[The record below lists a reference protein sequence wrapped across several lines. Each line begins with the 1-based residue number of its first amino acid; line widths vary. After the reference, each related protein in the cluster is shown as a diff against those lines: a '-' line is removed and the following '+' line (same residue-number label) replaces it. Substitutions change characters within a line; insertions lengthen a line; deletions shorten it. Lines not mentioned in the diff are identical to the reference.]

1 MFPRSILYI
10 PANQEKFFSKAAQR
24 GADVIALDLEDA
36 VADDDK
42 ATTRQAI
49 PDLIRQYLTGCEV
62 WVRIN
67 RPWRLLVRDLETLV
81 CTDIKTLIIPKT
93 DCAER
98 IRYIDEIITGLEQE
112 KGLPHGH
119 TRLIGFIESIDGL
132 YQARDIA
139 RSSQRLAG
147 LGMGTEDLALEM
159 GMQNTPDTLTG
170 PCQQLIMA
178 ARSAGIQPIGLAGS
192 MAEFRDLDQYRQQL
206 ERGYQLGFQS
216 AFCIHPLQV
225 AEVNRI
231 YRPDEQQI
239 NWAEQVIDIADTTGS
254 TVFEVEGKMVDLPVI
269 EKARKLLAELQ

>member
-10 PANQEKFFSKAAQR
+10 PANQEKFLAKASQR

-36 VADDDK
+36 VAPDDK
-42 ATTRQAI
+42 QTARKAI
-49 PDLIRQYLTGCEV
+49 PALINQYLASSEV
-62 WVRIN
+62 WVRVN

-81 CTDIKTLIIPKT
+81 CSEIRAIIIPKT

-98 IRYIDEIITGLEQE
+98 IRFIDEMITELERE

-132 YQARDIA
+132 YQAREIA
-139 RSSQRLAG
+139 RASQRLAG

-159 GMQNTPDTLTG
+159 GMQNTPETLSG

-178 ARSAGIQPIGLAGS
+178 ARGAGIQPIGLAGS
-192 MAEFRDLDQYRQQL
+192 MAEFRDMDKYQRQLQL
-206 ERGYQLGFQS
+206 GYQLGFQS

-231 YRPDEQQI
+231 YQPNQTLI
-239 NWAEQVIDIADTTGS
+239 AWAEQVIDIADTTGN

-269 EKARKLLAELQ
+269 EKARGLLAGLK